1 MDRFLLLKKQRLR
14 FFKKNESKRN
24 KSDYLKA
31 GATNGTQI
39 ALMAT
44 ATPPIPAATK
54 K

>member
-1 MDRFLLLKKQRLR
+1 MDRFLLLKKQKLR
-14 FFKKNESKRN
+14 FSKKRIQRN